1 MEVIQYVHR
10 LNMTE
15 AGLSGTKA
23 LFLRVQ
29 KDARSAVEK
38 FWWKVYIS
46 FDTNYPITFSDQTSS
61 KKYELVLRKFSSGA
75 KELRINS
82 IVDYLRDKN
91 IETGDEMIFTRISKT
106 PGIYEYYLS
115 FKKNMCT
122 QLCYVNAK
130 KLHVIL
136 HKEYS
141 LLNQS
146 RGNIIVT
153 RYGKEVN
160 LSYEFVEKNTLRDAA
175 AEIIGGSTAKVML
188 FDLYKVLI
196 GGKSPKGILS
206 LRLSDGGKYTIIEDK
221 RWEIKEINN

>member
-29 KDARSAVEK
+29 KDAWSAVEN
-38 FWWKVYIS
+38 FWVKGHVS
-46 FDTNYPITFSDQTSS
+46 FDTNYPILFSDQTTSR
-61 KKYELVLRKFSSGA
+61 KYKLVLRKFSSGA

-91 IETGDEMIFTRISKT
+91 IETGDEMIFTRISKV
-106 PGIYEYYLS
+106 PGVYEYYLS

-122 QLCYVNAK
+122 QLCYVSAK

-141 LLNQS
+141 SLNS
-146 RGNIIVT
+146 SSGNIIVT
-153 RYGKEVN
+153 RYGKEVS

-175 AEIIGGSTAKVML
+175 AEITGDSTAKVLL

-196 GGKSPKGILS
+196 GGVPPKGILS
-206 LRLSDGGKYTIIEDK
+206 LRLLEGKYSIIEDK
-221 RWEIKEINN
+221 RWEIREINN